1 MNYPKQIKDDLSDS
15 EEPKYKIRLRTANHG
30 TEKEVS
36 TAQVQFWPDLVEN
49 FQQTILDK
57 ADIGTSAPPEVIRV
71 DLMTNSYYPD
81 WIKQLK

>member
-1 MNYPKQIKDDLSDS
+1 MDYSEQVKEDLSNSD
-15 EEPKYKIRLRTANHG
+15 EPKYKIRMRTANRG

-36 TAQVQFWPDLVEN
+36 TAQVQFWPDFVEN
-49 FQQTILDK
+49 FQQTILEKVDL
-57 ADIGTSAPPEVIRV
+57 GTSAAPEVIRV